1 VTPTPTPPPTP
12 PTPPTDPASARRGL
26 VALSHQLGDPAADL
40 VVLGEG
46 NTSAALGDGTFLVKA
61 SGTRLGGVTEDDLVR
76 LDHAAVLALIDDPE
90 LDDHDQPGL
99 AARLREA
106 ARSDSDDSHDSTGD
120 TDTDF
125 GAGSSGS
132 AAAATPKLASIE
144 TMLHALALE
153 LPGIRVVGHTHPTA
167 VNALLC
173 SDRAADL
180 VAGSLFPDQV
190 VVCGAHAL
198 LVPYAEPGLPLARAV
213 RQGLVGHLDRHGSPP
228 RLIHLANHGI
238 VALGENAAQVLAV
251 TTMAVKAAR
260 VLSGAL
266 AVGSPRYLAPD
277 TVARLDNR
285 ADEQHRRR
293 VLAGSGARTEEA
305 R

>member
-1 VTPTPTPPPTP
+1 M
-12 PTPPTDPASARRGL
+12 TDLAATRRDL
-26 VALSHQLGDPAADL
+26 VALSRELGDPAADL

-61 SGTRLGGVTEDDLVR
+61 SGTRLGGVTEEDLVR
-76 LDHAAVLALIDDPE
+76 LNHAAVLDLVDDTE
-90 LDDHDQPGL
+90 LDDHDQAGL
-99 AARLREA
+99 AARLRTA
-106 ARSDSDDSHDSTGD
+106 ARTGD
-120 TDTDF
+120 
-125 GAGSSGS
+125 AGS
-132 AAAATPKLASIE
+132 AATADGATADGATADDSGAAPKPASIE
-144 TMLHALALE
+144 TMMHALALE
-153 LPGIRVVGHTHPTA
+153 LPGVRVVGHTHPTA

-173 SDRAADL
+173 SERAADL

-213 RQGLVGHLDRHGSPP
+213 RRGLVEYLDEHGTPP

-238 VALGENAAQVLAV
+238 VALGESSAQVLAV

-260 VLSGAL
+260 VLSGVL
-266 AVGSPRYLAPD
+266 AVGSPTYLDPD
-277 TVARLDNR
+277 SVRRLDNR

-293 VLAGSGARTEEA
+293 LLAGPSASPEDAR
-305 R
+305 

>member
-1 VTPTPTPPPTP
+1 MTHP
-12 PTPPTDPASARRGL
+12 DPLDLDGARRGL

-61 SGTRLGGVTEDDLVR
+61 SGTMLGGVTEDDLVL
-76 LDHAAVLALIDDPE
+76 LDHAAVLELIDDTT

-99 AARLREA
+99 AARLRA
-106 ARSDSDDSHDSTGD
+106 AGRTSDPAGGRTSDP
-120 TDTDF
+120 
-125 GAGSSGS
+125 AGGRTSDPAGS
-132 AAAATPKLASIE
+132 AAAPDSAGAFRPKPASIE

-153 LPGIRVVGHTHPTA
+153 LPGVRVAGHTHPTA

-173 SDRAADL
+173 SDRAAEL
-180 VAGSLFPDQV
+180 VAGCLFPDQV

-213 RQGLVGHLDRHGSPP
+213 RRGLEGFLDEHGSPP

-266 AVGSPRYLAPD
+266 AIGAPRYLSPD
-277 TVARLDNR
+277 TVRRLDNR

-293 VLAGSGARTEEA
+293 VLAGSLGERPDQET